1 MDKSPTQADEI
12 LPVSSRT
19 AQVGNFDHN
28 SSFPDHHC
36 PQCGGSIRGKTLLS
50 LKYGRKID
58 IDQANVTQCP
68 YCHSLLE
75 CLDNTWKTVSL
86 LVVMVSM
93 IVNPFVKTFMTA
105 PILAFSL
112 DCITLAG
119 LTGALIAMV
128 AFPRFRLFL
137 VDKGR

>member
-1 MDKSPTQADEI
+1 
-12 LPVSSRT
+12 
-19 AQVGNFDHN
+19 
-28 SSFPDHHC
+28 
-36 PQCGGSIRGKTLLS
+36 
-50 LKYGRKID
+50 
-58 IDQANVTQCP
+58 
-68 YCHSLLE
+68 
-75 CLDNTWKTVSL
+75 
-86 LVVMVSM
+86 MVSM